1 MLTKSIVMS
10 VLLIMPV
17 ALAAGPAAAK
27 SWQDEHGKGKNE
39 YDYKEEYK
47 RTKHGYKYKWQ
58 DGNCKY
64 EYKTDK
70 HGYKEKRKCKG
81 GAHYTGGPPPWAPA
95 HGYRHKHQTGAEIVF
110 DSHLGVYIVAGR
122 TNIYFHDGWFLRI
135 RSGNWEVSAS
145 LDGQWKARSSDR
157 VPPGLRS
164 KHHAK
169 KPKAR
174 GRGAA
179 NSKW

>member
-1 MLTKSIVMS
+1 MLRFAKFLAVLVIGVTVVGCQGIVLAPRANGPVVVRKS
-10 VLLIMPV
+10 
-17 ALAAGPAAAK
+17 
-27 SWQDEHGKGKNE
+27 
-39 YDYKEEYK
+39 
-47 RTKHGYKYKWQ
+47 
-58 DGNCKY
+58 
-64 EYKTDK
+64 
-70 HGYKEKRKCKG
+70 
-81 GAHYTGGPPPWAPA
+81 GPPSHAPA
-95 HGYRHKHQTGAEIVF
+95 HGYRHKHQTGVEIVF
-110 DSHLGVYIVAGR
+110 DSHLGVYIVAGK
-122 TNIYFHDGWFLRI
+122 TDIYFHDGWFLRI